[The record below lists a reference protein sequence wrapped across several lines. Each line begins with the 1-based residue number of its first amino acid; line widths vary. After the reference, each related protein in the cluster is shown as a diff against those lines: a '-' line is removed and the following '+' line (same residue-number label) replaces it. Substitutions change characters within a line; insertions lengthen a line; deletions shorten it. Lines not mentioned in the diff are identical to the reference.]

1 VIPKKP
7 LEQLRSEGRMTKI
20 LSKMEELDMEMTYS
34 NFDKANAI
42 LYPGIYSRRKITSM
56 LKHSPD
62 FLSNLRDDVQVNH
75 KIVKVEFVEL
85 DEPEAFYDLTVDSEY
100 HNFALGS
107 GIFVHNS
114 GAASTKKSTK
124 KSNSSGK
131 KQNQDIITGMKV
143 VKQLLHDPNSFVEDG
158 TPKNLL
164 MCMYNLFQKYGT
176 NYMVHYEVIISCM
189 MWADDDFWR
198 LHEDRENVKTNYY
211 SILKVPSMVSWLIG
225 CAFSN
230 VKTKLLDA
238 LTGYKVDHCSS
249 LSKLFRL

>member
-1 VIPKKP
+1 MRDGKYKVSEKLQPGDSMMP
-7 LEQLRSEGRMTKI
+7 LYFAEPDPAGYRRVKQNTTNNGKI
-20 LSKMEELDMEMTYS
+20 D
-34 NFDKANAI
+34 
-42 LYPGIYSRRKITSM
+42 
-56 LKHSPD
+56 
-62 FLSNLRDDVQVNH
+62 
-75 KIVKVEFVEL
+75 IVKVEFVEL